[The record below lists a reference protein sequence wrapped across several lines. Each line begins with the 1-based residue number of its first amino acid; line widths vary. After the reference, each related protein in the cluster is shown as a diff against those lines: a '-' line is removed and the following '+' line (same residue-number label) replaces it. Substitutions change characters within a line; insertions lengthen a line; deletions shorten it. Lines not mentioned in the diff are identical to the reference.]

1 MGINIRK
8 KLLSYKKS
16 VVLIGLIVLIIG
28 SVLLT
33 VNIFAETPADCIG
46 TNVSTQHCC
55 TCLAIT
61 ASPGTISVGESS
73 TLTLFLDNN
82 PDAPSED
89 CSANGFSSG
98 DGTAVCSIN
107 NGVLSDTTFNDGSYS
122 FSVSPSNTTT
132 YTATCSGIGGTKTDN
147 VTVTVV
153 DTTNPTISFN
163 PTSRSWDDTNAN
175 ITVTASDAS
184 GISVTYYCW
193 TTGSSC
199 TPGTSF
205 ANGST
210 LTQSSNGSW
219 NLCVK
224 ARDNYNNE
232 TTKCS
237 GRYQIDKIDP
247 VVDSFSVDG
256 HTSNFSTYDTSLTIA
271 WSVSDS
277 GGSSLSKVEVW
288 RRTDGGGWSKI
299 NTKAISGGS
308 DSGSWTNT
316 VTCGHNYE
324 YGIHVF
330 DNAGNMGVESST
342 ITATVNCNLAPTAA
356 ISCDPS
362 GCNSSDC
369 IGYTGC
375 PFTLNNDSTDPDGQ
389 SDIVKSEW
397 DILGWGDSPDLTCTA
412 NPLCNYTVQAVTPD
426 TYTIQLYVEDSVG
439 NSDTATKEFTI
450 RREASAGFVCSFNNE
465 DWISCD
471 DISPSQG
478 QIIYLSDSQPS
489 PLEHSSPS
497 EGASSIVSRK
507 WEIVGGAVFSQ
518 DNESN
523 PQISLDENSTIKL
536 TITDNQGRS
545 DSQTHQIGVGLPL
558 PEWQETAP

>member
-1 MGINIRK
+1 MNNMGINIRK

-89 CSANGFSSG
+89 CSANGFSSS

-147 VTVTVV
+147 VTVTVIV
-153 DTTNPTISFN
+153 NSP
-163 PTSRSWDDTNAN
+163 P
-175 ITVTASDAS
+175 TAS
-184 GISVTYYCW
+184 
-193 TTGSSC
+193 
-199 TPGTSF
+199 
-205 ANGST
+205 
-210 LTQSSNGSW
+210 
-219 NLCVK
+219 
-224 ARDNYNNE
+224 
-232 TTKCS
+232 
-237 GRYQIDKIDP
+237 
-247 VVDSFSVDG
+247 
-256 HTSNFSTYDTSLTIA
+256 
-271 WSVSDS
+271 
-277 GGSSLSKVEVW
+277 
-288 RRTDGGGWSKI
+288 
-299 NTKAISGGS
+299 
-308 DSGSWTNT
+308 
-316 VTCGHNYE
+316 
-324 YGIHVF
+324 
-330 DNAGNMGVESST
+330 
-342 ITATVNCNLAPTAA
+342 

-375 PFTLNNDSTDPDGQ
+375 PFTLNNDSTDPDGEP
-389 SDIVKSEW
+389 DIVKSEW

-439 NSDTATKEFTI
+439 NSDTATKQFTI